1 MSFNINKEKY
11 PQNTPNIIINIPNT
25 EIRDIVLKTPEYIK
39 YSFYGNQKTP
49 NITINKTQYI
59 TNNLYIWKGKIHNI
73 PNIQYDAELIIETIN
88 GKQKT
93 FLCLLL
99 KHSYTVINPTFI
111 DNLWNNTDEKPVLID
126 LEKNLT
132 TNNEAIFYKD
142 GINTIIIPIK
152 PIFINTNIKSNIPNP
167 KCFIIPNFSNDYI
180 IVNFSTKTQNNI
192 QTIQENVN
200 SYIETFT
207 PAELTEQGL
216 YLDCEPT
223 SQSTNTLPAITIP
236 LDANGNVNLSNSLL
250 YTSIMNSLILF
261 IIIIFIFLSLP
272 TFYKFSVIDV
282 INRINVPDKSTRLST
297 VCYFIFTAILILVI
311 SLVADGLTNS
321 NIYQAYSGLL
331 FGLMLIVGSIRLYF
345 LRNNKDYN
353 FQQIYNY
360 NPIDLFIWLN
370 EVYYYMLDH
379 SSSIGMI
386 YVLCNIIVILPFSL
400 SALLSTNFIPS
411 GDNITHVLS
420 VIFGFGFAYNIIIA
434 PFLVL
439 VYDTFKVKT

>member
-1 MSFNINKEKY
+1 
-11 PQNTPNIIINIPNT
+11 
-25 EIRDIVLKTPEYIK
+25 
-39 YSFYGNQKTP
+39 
-49 NITINKTQYI
+49 
-59 TNNLYIWKGKIHNI
+59 
-73 PNIQYDAELIIETIN
+73 
-88 GKQKT
+88 
-93 FLCLLL
+93 
-99 KHSYTVINPTFI
+99 
-111 DNLWNNTDEKPVLID
+111 
-126 LEKNLT
+126 
-132 TNNEAIFYKD
+132 
-142 GINTIIIPIK
+142 
-152 PIFINTNIKSNIPNP
+152 
-167 KCFIIPNFSNDYI
+167 
-180 IVNFSTKTQNNI
+180 
-192 QTIQENVN
+192 
-200 SYIETFT
+200 
-207 PAELTEQGL
+207 
-216 YLDCEPT
+216 
-223 SQSTNTLPAITIP
+223 
-236 LDANGNVNLSNSLL
+236 
-250 YTSIMNSLILF
+250 
-261 IIIIFIFLSLP
+261 
-272 TFYKFSVIDV
+272 
-282 INRINVPDKSTRLST
+282 

-420 VIFGFGFAYNIIIA
+420 VIFGVGFAYNIIIA